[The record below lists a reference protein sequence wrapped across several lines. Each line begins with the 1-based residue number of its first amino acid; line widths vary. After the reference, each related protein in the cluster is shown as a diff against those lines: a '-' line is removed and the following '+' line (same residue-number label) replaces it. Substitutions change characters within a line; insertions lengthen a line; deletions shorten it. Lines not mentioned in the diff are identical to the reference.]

1 MTQVTPLDVAATRPC
16 EQKKPSRK
24 PFRTETKPAPSV
36 FVVYGNAAEGG
47 GERRPVIDG
56 RARGRFE
63 LADMRRREV
72 LERDLADAMRRRA
85 LHLRTGNQAAYRK
98 ADEQAGRYMDL
109 IVAGIEAHRW
119 ES

>member
-1 MTQVTPLDVAATRPC
+1 MSITPLDVASMRPS
-16 EQKKPSRK
+16 KPAKSRKPRK
-24 PFRTETKPAPSV
+24 PFRTETKPAPSL
-36 FVVYGNAAEGG
+36 FVSYREGDV
-47 GERRPVIDG
+47 RPVIDG

-72 LERDLADAMRRRA
+72 LQSNLDDAMRRRA
-85 LHLRTGNQAAYRK
+85 LHLRTGNRAAYRR
-98 ADEQAGRYMDL
+98 ADDQAGRYMDL